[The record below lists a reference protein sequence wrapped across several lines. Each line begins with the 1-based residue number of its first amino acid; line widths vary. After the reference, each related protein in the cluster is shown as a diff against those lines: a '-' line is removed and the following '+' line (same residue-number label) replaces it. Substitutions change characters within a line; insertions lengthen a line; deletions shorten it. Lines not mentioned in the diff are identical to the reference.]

1 MTKQSVWRFEDATDD
16 GKDVLVYDPGGRG
29 SDLQVFTFERS
40 VTAEEATTLAKE
52 ELGFAKERPY
62 LAESFA
68 TAAFDAEEGE
78 RWEICD

>member
-1 MTKQSVWRFEDATDD
+1 MTRQSVWRFEDATDD
-16 GKDVLVYDPGGRG
+16 GRDVLVYDSGERG

-40 VTAEEATTLAKE
+40 VTAEEATAMANE
-52 ELGFAKERPY
+52 EHGFAKERPY

-68 TAAFDAEEGE
+68 TAAFDAEDGE

>member
-1 MTKQSVWRFEDATDD
+1 MSKRSVWRFEDATED

-29 SDLQVFTFERS
+29 SDLQVFTQDRTVS
-40 VTAEEATTLAKE
+40 AEEATSTAE
-52 ELGFAKERPY
+52 EGLGYAKERPY

-68 TAAFDAEEGE
+68 QAAFEVDDGE